1 MSRYSE
7 RKHSRLSKG
16 RLFLCQNCNICKLK
30 ENMGSKNF
38 LTYSKPRFQIVWPAF
53 INCFV
58 FCLITLT
65 LMDLITLI
73 LWEQMNV
80 LLQRAILFLSA
91 KKSPVYSNKSQV
103 QLTSFL
109 FLCFKTHKHLTL
121 SRRDQAN
128 ENGWYSA
135 ADIII
140 IIYKRCL

>member
-16 RLFLCQNCNICKLK
+16 RLFLCQNCNICNLK

-65 LMDLITLI
+65 LMDL
-73 LWEQMNV
+73 NV
-80 LLQRAILFLSA
+80 DSMRTDGCSA
-91 KKSPVYSNKSQV
+91 SKSN
-103 QLTSFL
+103 T
-109 FLCFKTHKHLTL
+109 
-121 SRRDQAN
+121 
-128 ENGWYSA
+128 
-135 ADIII
+135 III
-140 IIYKRCL
+140 PFCQEFSSLFQ